1 MLFGFS
7 LLSLCDRLIE
17 YRRISRIIH
26 VLSAHT
32 LLFGFS
38 LLSPCD
44 RIIEY
49 RRISRII
56 KGGLQSH
63 VLPSSEEHCPCL
75 LQSSSAHGCCLL
87 LSVSELRT
95 LFGSRFGHII
105 RNIRIYLVL
114 LWGPFIWLRVPRQH
128 KEHQKIEECA
138 KERSTTYGIWA
149 GSNLYTKSCNI
160 SGKGFQRSF
169 LVHQDTLLGQKHLFA
184 NQT

>member
-75 LQSSSAHGCCLL
+75 LQSSSAHVVLATLL
-87 LSVSELRT
+87 G
-95 LFGSRFGHII
+95 F
-105 RNIRIYLVL
+105 NIRIYLVL